1 MKRTRYVATVIH
13 KPGSASGP
21 DVVRRVYEDVD
32 GKHYVKFDN
41 KLICV
46 EDTPLKDHMYIG

>member
-1 MKRTRYVATVIH
+1 MKRTRYVVTVTH

-46 EDTPLKDHMYIG
+46 EDTPLKDHMYVM